1 MPTLK
6 ELINL
11 KDRVKSGATSI
22 EDAKNLCWGDNKEG
36 KRSWHTNDWKD
47 RRSKTLKSHCEIC
60 QSDDSLVIQHLSH
73 PRKYTE
79 IRTEIANEYTK
90 VHLDSIPEIDITE
103 FTTHLLNEYDYQ
115 PVSLCPNCNARKPNK
130 RIRKKPQFYC
140 TDCGSEFEQTTNRSL
155 SDMVSI
161 LYKNEDAPEIRD
173 KCFTSKH
180 EWKNKHS
187 LVDCRYW
194 RQRKKIEAANSD
206 EIERKA
212 FLLYLD
218 DNIKYLSFVD
228 TITAC
233 KKCASYYDLYRMEL
247 CPICRKNYK
256 GIEYQSCVPCLP
268 EEKRKIAEEKIEFGR
283 AMREFDENLGIA

>member
-1 MPTLK
+1 MLTLN
-6 ELINL
+6 ELTKL
-11 KDRVKSGATSI
+11 KDSIEKGDTSI
-22 EDAKNLCWGDNKEG
+22 EDAKIKCWGDKKEG
-36 KRSWHTNDWKD
+36 KRFWHTNDWKD

-90 VHLDSIPEIDITE
+90 VHLDSMPEIDITE
-103 FTTHLLNEYDYQ
+103 FTTYLSDEYEYQ

-130 RIRKKPQFYC
+130 RIRKKPQFLC

-155 SDMVSI
+155 GEMVSI

-173 KCFTSKH
+173 KCFTTKD

-187 LVDCRYW
+187 LLDVRYW

-212 FLLYLD
+212 FLPYLD

-233 KKCASYYDLYRMEL
+233 KKCASYYDLNRMEL

>member
-90 VHLDSIPEIDITE
+90 VHLDSMPEIDITE
-103 FTTHLLNEYDYQ
+103 FTTYLSDEYEYQ

-130 RIRKKPQFYC
+130 RIRKKPQFLC

-155 SDMVSI
+155 GEMVSI
-161 LYKNEDAPEIRD
+161 LYRNEDAPEIRD
-173 KCFTSKH
+173 KCFTTKDQ
-180 EWKNKHS
+180 WKNKHS
-187 LVDCRYW
+187 LLDVRYW

-212 FLLYLD
+212 FLPYLD

-283 AMREFDENLGIA
+283 AMSEFDKKVHNS

>member
-1 MPTLK
+1 MLTLD

-11 KDRVKSGATSI
+11 KERVENGATSI

-79 IRTEIANEYTK
+79 IHTEIAKGYTK
-90 VHLDSIPEIDITE
+90 VNLDSMPEIDIIE
-103 FTTHLLNEYDYQ
+103 FTTYLSDEYDYQ

-130 RIRKKPQFYC
+130 RIRKKPQFLC

-155 SDMVSI
+155 SDMVSN
-161 LYKNEDAPEIRD
+161 LYQNEEAPEIRD
-173 KCFTSKH
+173 KCFTTKD
-180 EWKNKHS
+180 EWRNKHS
-187 LVDCRYW
+187 LLDVRYW
-194 RQRKKIEAANSD
+194 LQRKNIEEVYD
-206 EIERKA
+206 GTIQRKA

-233 KKCASYYDLYRMEL
+233 KKCASYYDLNRMEL

-268 EEKRKIAEEKIEFGR
+268 EEKRKMAEEKIEFGR
-283 AMREFDENLGIA
+283 AMREFDENLGID

>member
-1 MPTLK
+1 M
-6 ELINL
+6 
-11 KDRVKSGATSI
+11 
-22 EDAKNLCWGDNKEG
+22 
-36 KRSWHTNDWKD
+36 
-47 RRSKTLKSHCEIC
+47 
-60 QSDDSLVIQHLSH
+60 
-73 PRKYTE
+73 
-79 IRTEIANEYTK
+79 
-90 VHLDSIPEIDITE
+90 PEIDITE
-103 FTTHLLNEYDYQ
+103 FTTYLSDEYEYQ

-130 RIRKKPQFYC
+130 RIRKKPQFLC

-155 SDMVSI
+155 GEMVSI
-161 LYKNEDAPEIRD
+161 LYRNEDAPEIRD
-173 KCFTSKH
+173 KCFTTKDQ
-180 EWKNKHS
+180 WKNKHS
-187 LVDCRYW
+187 LLDVRYW

-212 FLLYLD
+212 FLPYLD

-233 KKCASYYDLYRMEL
+233 KKCASYYDLNRMEL

-283 AMREFDENLGIA
+283 AMSEFDKKVHNS

>member
-1 MPTLK
+1 MLTLD

-11 KDRVKSGATSI
+11 KDRVEKGDTSI
-22 EDAKNLCWGDNKEG
+22 EDAKFLCWGNYIEG
-36 KRSWHTNDWKD
+36 KRSWHTKDWKD
-47 RRSKTLKSHCEIC
+47 RRSIMLKDHCEKC
-60 QSDDSLVIQHLSH
+60 KSEDSQVIQHLSH

-79 IRTEIANEYTK
+79 IRTAIANEYTR
-90 VHLDSIPEIDITE
+90 VRLDSIPEIDNTE
-103 FTTHLLNEYDYQ
+103 FTTYLSDEYDYQ

-130 RIRKKPQFYC
+130 RIRKKPQFLC

-155 SDMVSI
+155 GEMVSI
-161 LYKNEDAPEIRD
+161 LYKNEDAPENRD
-173 KCFTSKH
+173 KCFTTKD

-187 LVDCRYW
+187 LLDVRYW

-212 FLLYLD
+212 FLIYLN

-233 KKCASYYDLYRMEL
+233 KKCASNYDLNRMEL

-283 AMREFDENLGIA
+283 AMREFDENLGID

>member
-1 MPTLK
+1 MLTLD

-11 KDRVKSGATSI
+11 KDRVESGATSI
-22 EDAKNLCWGDNKEG
+22 EDAKILCWGDNKEG
-36 KRSWHTNDWKD
+36 KRSWHTKDWKD

-73 PRKYTE
+73 PSKYTE
-79 IRTEIANEYTK
+79 IRTEIAKKYTK
-90 VHLDSIPEIDITE
+90 EHLDSTPEITITD
-103 FTTHLLNEYDYQ
+103 FTSHLLNGYEYN
-115 PVSLCPNCNARKPNK
+115 PIPLCPNCNARKPNR

-155 SDMVSI
+155 SEMVSI

-173 KCFTSKH
+173 KCFTTKDQ
-180 EWKNKHS
+180 WKNKHS
-187 LVDCRYW
+187 LLDVRYW
-194 RQRKKIEAANSD
+194 CQRKKIEAANSD

-212 FLLYLD
+212 FLPYLD

-233 KKCASYYDLYRMEL
+233 KKCASYYDLNRMEL

-283 AMREFDENLGIA
+283 AMREFDENLGID

>member
-1 MPTLK
+1 MLTLD

-11 KDRVKSGATSI
+11 KDRVENGATSI
-22 EDAKNLCWGDNKEG
+22 EDAKNLYWGDNKEG
-36 KRSWHTNDWKD
+36 KRSWHTKDWKD

-79 IRTEIANEYTK
+79 IHTEIAKGYTK
-90 VHLDSIPEIDITE
+90 VHLDSMPEIDITE

-140 TDCGSEFEQTTNRSL
+140 TECGSEFEQTTNRSL

-161 LYKNEDAPEIRD
+161 LYQNNEAPENRD
-173 KCFTSKH
+173 KCFTKKDK
-180 EWKNKHS
+180 WRNQLS
-187 LVDCRYW
+187 LLAVMYW
-194 RQRKKIEAANSD
+194 LQRKKIEAANSD

-212 FLLYLD
+212 FLLYLY

-233 KKCASYYDLYRMEL
+233 KKCASYYDLNGMEL

-268 EEKRKIAEEKIEFGR
+268 EEKRKIVEEKIEFGR
-283 AMREFDENLGIA
+283 AMREFDENLGIV

>member
-11 KDRVKSGATSI
+11 KDRVESGATSI
-22 EDAKNLCWGDNKEG
+22 ENAKIFCWGDNKEG
-36 KRSWHTNDWKD
+36 KRSWHTKDWKD

-60 QSDDSLVIQHLSH
+60 QSEDSQVIQHLSH

-79 IRTEIANEYTK
+79 IRTAIANEYTK
-90 VHLDSIPEIDITE
+90 AHLDSMPEIDITE
-103 FTTHLLNEYDYQ
+103 YTTHLLNEYDYQ
-115 PVSLCPNCNARKPNK
+115 PIPLCPSCNARKPNK
-130 RIRKKPQFYC
+130 RIRKTPQFLC
-140 TDCGSEFEQTTNRSL
+140 TVCGSEFEQTTNRSL

-161 LYKNEDAPEIRD
+161 MYQNEEAQETRD
-173 KCFTSKH
+173 KCFTTKD
-180 EWKNKHS
+180 EWRNKHS
-187 LVDCRYW
+187 LLDVRYW
-194 RQRKKIEAANSD
+194 MQRKKVEEVYADTIQ
-206 EIERKA
+206 RTA

-233 KKCASYYDLYRMEL
+233 KKCASYYDLNRMEL

-283 AMREFDENLGIA
+283 TMREFDKKVHNS